1 MLRFAI
7 LAAGNIAHHMARTVA
22 AVPGVVESYAI
33 AARDK
38 QRAADLA
45 AECGFAKSYGSYEEL
60 MADPLVD
67 VVYIGST
74 HNLHAQH
81 VRMALNAG
89 KHVLCEKPL
98 TVNAAQAR
106 ELFALAD
113 EKNLLLTEATWTRFQ
128 PAARALREILDSGEI
143 GRVVGLTANMGCA
156 VAHKPRIALP
166 ELAGGVLL
174 DLTIYPLTIADIAL
188 GQPLGAPKGLCA
200 KNENGLDVQEAV
212 QLEYEGGR
220 LASFFV
226 SGRAVL
232 DNTATV
238 WGEQGRV
245 TLEADFWHTQALTVE
260 SPSGVRRVEL
270 PFDATGYEYEVR
282 AVAAALESGARECPD
297 MPRSAT
303 LRILEQMDALR
314 AAWGIRYPFE

>member
-7 LAAGNIAHHMARTVA
+7 LTAGNIAHHMARTIA
-22 AVPGVVESYAI
+22 AMPGLVEPYAI
-33 AARDK
+33 AARDGE
-38 QRAADLA
+38 RAAQLA
-45 AECGFAKSYGSYEEL
+45 AECGFEKSYGSYEEL
-60 MADPLVD
+60 FADPAVD

-74 HNLHAQH
+74 HNFHARH

-98 TVNAAQAR
+98 TVNAALAR

-113 EKNLLLTEATWTRFQ
+113 EKGLLLTEATWTRYQ

-143 GRVVGLTANMGCA
+143 GRVLGLTAQMGCK
-156 VAHKPRIALP
+156 VSHKPRIAQP
-166 ELAGGVLL
+166 ELAGGILL

-188 GQPLGAPKGLCA
+188 GEPVGAPHGLCV
-200 KNENGLDVQEAV
+200 KNENGLDVQEAI
-212 QLEYEGGR
+212 QMEYAGGQM
-220 LASFFV
+220 ASLFV
-226 SGRAVL
+226 TGHAAL

-238 WGEQGRV
+238 WGDAGRV

-260 SPSGVRRVEL
+260 SAAGTRRVEL
-270 PFDATGYEYEVR
+270 PFEATGYEYEVR
-282 AVAAALESGARECPD
+282 AVADALARGQRECPD
-297 MPRSAT
+297 MPRAAT
-303 LRILEQMDALR
+303 LRILDQMDALR